1 MSLFSLNT
9 VKTSYSYTTQFVGNT
24 ADPCFTKGNLN
35 GSANIFVTG
44 NSLFFDYSEVKTG
57 NDLKFLNKFFN
68 GLTTGS
74 TFNFSSGIYYNDAS
88 SSNITW
94 NGTLQLQGITG
105 TFKQYI
111 SCSGIT
117 GTAALTGGYY
127 VSKNFTSPIQFTA
140 TTGNTAHMLISNT
153 PRSSPLN
160 FDFFGIYG
168 SDYGFE
174 EYIEVLGS
182 TLNSGRLKVK
192 NYVKLNDNTEVI
204 YLTNSVT
211 NENRFFNKSQTNLLH
226 RGIPSLAV
234 LATNPL
240 QNGVIKI
247 AGATSGIVSMLL
259 ENQNILQHA
268 LRQQQDTAN
277 VYYYYPNTS
286 LKTINVNTESI
297 VDYKNISISYSNVFI
312 LKIKTTYFVSF
323 NTDGFNIS
331 EFLGTN
337 QYNDLIYIDNIET
350 DTLAINSNTAVSP
363 IKIDLSD
370 AENKSAVI
378 NIFLDSNC
386 TQPLI
391 ENYYLLGEP
400 GYEGACFIYL
410 VDRAYSSKTIFMQIK
425 KNTTNVLRINIA

>member
-9 VKTSYSYTTQFVGNT
+9 AKTSYSYTTQFVGNT

-35 GSANIFVTG
+35 GSANIFITG

-74 TFNFSSGIYYNDAS
+74 TFNFSSGVYYNDATS
-88 SSNITW
+88 SSINW
-94 NGTLQLQGITG
+94 NGTLQLQGISG

-111 SCSGIT
+111 SCSGVT

-127 VSKNFTSPIQFTA
+127 VSKNFTNPIQFTA
-140 TTGNTAHMLISNT
+140 TTGNTANILISNT

-160 FDFFGIYG
+160 FDFFGVYG

-174 EYIEVLGS
+174 EYVEVIGS
-182 TLNSGRLKVK
+182 TLNSGRLKIK

-204 YLTNSVT
+204 YLTNPVT
-211 NENRFFNKSQTNLLH
+211 NENRFFNKSQVDILH
-226 RGIPSLAV
+226 RGLPSLAV

-268 LRQQQDTAN
+268 LRQQLDTAN
-277 VYYYYPNTS
+277 VYYYYPNST
-286 LKTINVNTESI
+286 LKTINANTESI
-297 VDYKNISISYSNVFI
+297 VDYKNISISYSNIFI
-312 LKIKTTYFVSF
+312 LKIKTSYFISF

-350 DTLAINSNTAVSP
+350 ETLSINSNTAVAP

-378 NIFLDSNC
+378 NVFLDSNC

-400 GYEGACFIYL
+400 GYEGASFIYM

>member
-1 MSLFSLNT
+1 
-9 VKTSYSYTTQFVGNT
+9 
-24 ADPCFTKGNLN
+24 
-35 GSANIFVTG
+35 
-44 NSLFFDYSEVKTG
+44 
-57 NDLKFLNKFFN
+57 
-68 GLTTGS
+68 
-74 TFNFSSGIYYNDAS
+74 
-88 SSNITW
+88 
-94 NGTLQLQGITG
+94 
-105 TFKQYI
+105 
-111 SCSGIT
+111 
-117 GTAALTGGYY
+117 
-127 VSKNFTSPIQFTA
+127 
-140 TTGNTAHMLISNT
+140 MLISNT

-160 FDFFGIYG
+160 FDFFGVYG

-174 EYIEVLGS
+174 EYVEVIGS

-204 YLTNSVT
+204 YLTNPVT
-211 NENRFFNKSQTNLLH
+211 NENRFFNKSQVDILH
-226 RGIPSLAV
+226 RGLPSLAV

-268 LRQQQDTAN
+268 LRQQLDTAN
-277 VYYYYPNTS
+277 VYYYYPNST
-286 LKTINVNTESI
+286 LKTINANTESI
-297 VDYKNISISYSNVFI
+297 VDYKNISISYSNIFI
-312 LKIKTTYFVSF
+312 LKIKTSYFISF

-337 QYNDLIYIDNIET
+337 QYNDVIYIDNSET
-350 DTLAINSNTAVSP
+350 ETLSINSNTAVAP
-363 IKIDLSD
+363 IKIDLSH

-378 NIFLDSNC
+378 NLFLDSNC

-400 GYEGACFIYL
+400 GYEGASFIYM

>member
-9 VKTSYSYTTQFVGNT
+9 AKTSYSYTTQFVGNT

-35 GSANIFVTG
+35 GSANIFITG

-68 GLTTGS
+68 GLTVGN
-74 TFNFSSGIYYNDAS
+74 TFNFSGGVYYNDATS
-88 SSNITW
+88 SSINW
-94 NGTLQLQGITG
+94 NGTLQLKGITG
-105 TFKQYI
+105 TFNQYI
-111 SCSGIT
+111 SCSGVT

-127 VSKNFTSPIQFTA
+127 ISKNFTSPIQFTA
-140 TTGNTAHMLISNT
+140 TTGNTAHMLLSNT

-160 FDFFGIYG
+160 FDFFGVYG

-174 EYIEVLGS
+174 EYVEVIGS

-211 NENRFFNKSQTNLLH
+211 NENRFFTKSQIDILH
-226 RGIPSLAV
+226 RGLPSLAV

-268 LRQQQDTAN
+268 LRQQLDTAN

-286 LKTINVNTESI
+286 LKTINANTESI
-297 VDYKNISISYSNVFI
+297 VDYKNISIAYSNVFI

-323 NTDGFNIS
+323 NTDGFNVS

-337 QYNDLIYIDNIET
+337 QYDDFIYIDNIQT
-350 DTLAINSNTAVSP
+350 DTLAINSNTAVAP

-370 AENKSAVI
+370 AENKGAII
-378 NIFLDSNC
+378 NVFLDSKC

-400 GYEGACFIYL
+400 GYEGASFIYL

>member
-9 VKTSYSYTTQFVGNT
+9 AKTSYSYTTQFVGNT

-35 GSANIFVTG
+35 GSANIFITG

-74 TFNFSSGIYYNDAS
+74 TFNFSSGVYYNDATS
-88 SSNITW
+88 SSINW
-94 NGTLQLQGITG
+94 NGTLQLQNVSG

-111 SCSGIT
+111 SCSGVT

-127 VSKNFTSPIQFTA
+127 INKNFTNPIQFTA
-140 TTGNTAHMLISNT
+140 TTGNTANILISNT

-160 FDFFGIYG
+160 FDFFGVYG

-174 EYIEVLGS
+174 EYVEVIGS
-182 TLNSGRLKVK
+182 TLNSGRLKIK

-204 YLTNSVT
+204 YLTNPVT
-211 NENRFFNKSQTNLLH
+211 NENRFFNKSQVDILH
-226 RGIPSLAV
+226 RGLPSLAV

-268 LRQQQDTAN
+268 LRQQLDTAN
-277 VYYYYPNTS
+277 VYYYYPNST
-286 LKTINVNTESI
+286 LKTINANTESI
-297 VDYKNISISYSNVFI
+297 VDYKNISISYSNIFI
-312 LKIKTTYFVSF
+312 LKIKTSYFISF

-337 QYNDLIYIDNIET
+337 QYNDVIYIDNSET
-350 DTLAINSNTAVSP
+350 ETLSINSNTAVAP
-363 IKIDLSD
+363 IKIDLSH

-378 NIFLDSNC
+378 NLFLDSNC

-400 GYEGACFIYL
+400 GYEGASFIYM